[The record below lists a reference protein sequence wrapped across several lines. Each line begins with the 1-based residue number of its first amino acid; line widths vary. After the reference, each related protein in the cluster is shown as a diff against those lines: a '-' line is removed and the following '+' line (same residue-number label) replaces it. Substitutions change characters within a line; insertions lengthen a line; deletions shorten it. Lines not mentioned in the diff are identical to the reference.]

1 MEPGIILILGIGVLG
16 GILGAALFQKMHIP
30 QVIGYIVFGLIIG
43 ESGFRLVS
51 RSDIASLSS
60 FTYFS
65 LGIIGFLVGGELQFE
80 TMKKYARQFSAIL
93 LAEGVAAFLFAGGSC
108 GIIIY
113 LVCHNVAASVAAG
126 VIFGA
131 IASATDP
138 ASTMDVLW
146 EYRTRGV
153 LTTTIIAIVALDD
166 GLAMTLYGLGTS
178 IARILT
184 GESSMIGHQ
193 IFTTAFELLG
203 AVLTGFLAGLLLS
216 WVLGK
221 NEQKDKTLALAI
233 GIILLVI
240 GVAVAAKMDVI
251 LAAMT
256 LGTTIANIS
265 PRRSKDLMALVRS
278 TSIPIYVIFFVLVGA
293 QLGIGNMPAWLWLVV
308 ACYVVGRVGGKVF
321 GSYIGG
327 KISKAE
333 PVVMKYTGIG
343 LFPQGGVA
351 VGLSIMASQHLGTME
366 LIAGLSL
373 GEAVVFT
380 VTATTLVAQIV
391 GPPMVKL
398 AVKKAGE
405 IGKNVTEEDIISKW
419 KVRDVLI
426 ANVPLVKENDPI
438 KQVLNLFSVS
448 TAQIFPVVNEAG
460 KIIGTISLDG
470 MKQVL
475 ADRSSWEWL
484 IAVDV
489 MESVSD
495 LIPGS
500 LPLATALNKL
510 TMLNVEQLAVVID
523 ENNPLPAGI
532 FDLRTARRIVGE
544 ELIKQRQLSSELN
557 VSVPASEEIVAA

>member
-93 LAEGVAAFLFAGGSC
+93 LVEGVAAFLFAGGSC
-108 GIIIY
+108 GFIIY

-146 EYRTRGV
+146 EYRTRGI

-178 IARILT
+178 VARILT
-184 GESSMIGHQ
+184 GGSSMIGHQ
-193 IFTTAFELLG
+193 IFTTVFELIG
-203 AVLTGFLAGLLLS
+203 AVVTGFLAGLLLS

-240 GVAVAAKMDVI
+240 GIAVAAHMDVI

-308 ACYVVGRVGGKVF
+308 ACYVIGRVGGKVL

-327 KISKAE
+327 KISNAE

-366 LIAGLSL
+366 LIPGLSL

-438 KQVLNLFSVS
+438 KQVLNLFCVS
-448 TAQIFPVVNEAG
+448 TAQIFPVVNDAG

-475 ADRSSWEWL
+475 ADWSSWEWL

-523 ENNPLPAGI
+523 ENNPVPAGI

-557 VSVPASEEIVAA
+557 ASVPATEEIVAA